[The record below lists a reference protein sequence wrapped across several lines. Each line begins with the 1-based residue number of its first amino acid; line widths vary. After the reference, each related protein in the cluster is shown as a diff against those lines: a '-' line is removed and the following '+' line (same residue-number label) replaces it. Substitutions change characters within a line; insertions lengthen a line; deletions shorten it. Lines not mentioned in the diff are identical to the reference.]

1 MTLRRFMDK
10 VGRDGIALQSKYRV
24 DFMLPPILLTENNSA
39 TTDDLSLYCNMATM
53 PRTTLLTSN
62 VKTYG
67 PARQYAY
74 ARSAEESTPMLFY
87 IDRNMQIKRFFDL
100 WVEKIHSLK
109 NFHLSYFDEYATE
122 IKITQLDHQ
131 GTDVYSIV
139 LVGAFPKMVN
149 DLQLS
154 ADTTQPHSLDVNFAY
169 WYWTPVDVNG
179 VRDDYFWNTFLGGMF
194 NKYQLPFNKVE
205 DIVQWGTDYASRK
218 VTDKIRS
225 LGVYQ
230 DLGKFIAP
238 FNKF

>member
-1 MTLRRFMDK
+1 MTIRKFMDK

-24 DFMLPPILLTENNSA
+24 DFIIPPILLGEDTSA
-39 TTDDLSLYCNMATM
+39 TTEDLSLYCTMATLPKVM
-53 PRTTLLTSN
+53 LNTNTI
-62 VKTYG
+62 KTYG

-74 ARSAEESTPMLFY
+74 ERSGSETTPILFY
-87 IDRNMQIKRFFDL
+87 VDRNMNIKRFFDL
-100 WVEKIHSLK
+100 WVERIHSLK

-122 IKITQLDHQ
+122 IKITQLDQQ
-131 GTDVYSIV
+131 GNDVYSVV
-139 LVGAFPKMVN
+139 LVGAFPKTIN

-169 WYWTPVDVNG
+169 WYWTPIDVDG
-179 VRDDYFWNTFLGGMF
+179 VRDDYFWNTFLGGIF

-205 DIVQWGTDYASRK
+205 DLVQWGTDYAGSK

-230 DLGKFIAP
+230 DLGKFISP
-238 FNKF
+238 FNKL